1 VPHEDPLQAPI
12 LLRAVRDAGPPR
24 IVATLRHAVRDR
36 IEDKLPAI
44 GVPTL
49 VTRGG
54 VEPIVPDRWAA
65 EAARLLPGG
74 QLAVLPGGPHN
85 SVYTA
90 PAALAAAIEV
100 FLDRVLRPPG
110 PGTGSG

>member
-1 VPHEDPLQAPI
+1 M
-12 LLRAVRDAGPPR
+12 
-24 IVATLRHAVRDR
+24 
-36 IEDKLPAI
+36 
-44 GVPTL
+44 PTL

-74 QLAVLPGGPHN
+74 QLAVLPGAPHN

-90 PAALAAAIEV
+90 AAAIAAAIEV
-100 FLDRVLRPPG
+100 FLDRILRPPV